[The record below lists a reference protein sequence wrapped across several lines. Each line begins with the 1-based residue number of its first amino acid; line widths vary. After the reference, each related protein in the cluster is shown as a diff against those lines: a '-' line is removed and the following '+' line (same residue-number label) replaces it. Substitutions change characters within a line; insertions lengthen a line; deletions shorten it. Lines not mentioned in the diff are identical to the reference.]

1 MPMDAPGDRY
11 FQPGIETMPRAE
23 LTKLQTERILSLVPY
38 AYERSAFYRE
48 VWDAAGVR
56 PADIRD
62 LDDFARLIP
71 TITRDDIRAFRSRT
85 GDPYAGLLCVDPSEL
100 TSITSS
106 SGTTGEPEFFPELW
120 DAQPPLPLASARDL
134 WELGLR
140 PGDRVLTPAGSF
152 RGFFDS
158 FYQMLGLIPVYA
170 DTWMGHWA
178 DVLEVIK
185 AYRPAYVQLMGPIII
200 ELERLAATHDLRE
213 AFSCFKGASFAGQPL
228 GRHQARMVR
237 EDWGLEL
244 FVYTSA
250 GDTGTAWECREH
262 DGYHLWEDTVLAEH
276 LSTDSNDPV
285 PGDEVGEL
293 VATNLDD
300 LAAPLIRYRSDDLVR
315 MSGDVCACGRTHS
328 RMWVA
333 GRKGDETLVRG
344 RPVLVGDVWAAVESV
359 PETAD
364 GLFQI
369 IRPGREVEELRVRV
383 GYEPSGDVGG
393 LAERLAA
400 AIEERVGVVPVVE
413 LETADEILARSTSVA
428 KFPRVVKK

>member
-1 MPMDAPGDRY
+1 MPMDVPGDRY
-11 FQPGIETMPRAE
+11 FQPAIETMPRHE

-62 LDDFARLIP
+62 LDDFARQIP
-71 TITRDDIRAFRSRT
+71 MITRDDIRAFRSRT
-85 GDPYAGLLCVDPSEL
+85 GDPYAGLLCVEPSEL

-158 FYQMLGLIPVYA
+158 FYQMLGLVPVYA

-178 DVLEVIK
+178 EVLEVIK

-213 AFSCFKGASFAGQPL
+213 GFSCFKGASFAGQPL
-228 GRHQARMVR
+228 GRHQARVVR
-237 EDWGLEL
+237 EDWGL
-244 FVYTSA
+244 S
-250 GDTGTAWECREH
+250 C
-262 DGYHLWEDTVLAEH
+262 
-276 LSTDSNDPV
+276 LSTQAPV
-285 PGDEVGEL
+285 TRAPPGSAASTT
-293 VATNLDD
+293 ATT
-300 LAAPLIRYRSDDLVR
+300 
-315 MSGDVCACGRTHS
+315 CGRTRS
-328 RMWVA
+328 WPS
-333 GRKGDETLVRG
+333 TC
-344 RPVLVGDVWAAVESV
+344 RPTGTIPRPATRWANWS
-359 PETAD
+359 
-364 GLFQI
+364 
-369 IRPGREVEELRVRV
+369 
-383 GYEPSGDVGG
+383 
-393 LAERLAA
+393 
-400 AIEERVGVVPVVE
+400 
-413 LETADEILARSTSVA
+413 
-428 KFPRVVKK
+428 PRISMTWRRR

>member
-1 MPMDAPGDRY
+1 
-11 FQPGIETMPRAE
+11 MPRAE
-23 LTKLQTERILSLVPY
+23 LVKLQTERILELVPY
-38 AYERSAFYRE
+38 AYERSALYRE

-56 PADIRD
+56 PADIGD

-71 TITRDDIRAFRSRT
+71 TISRDDIKRFRDRT
-85 GDPYAGLLCVDPSEL
+85 GDPFGGLLCVEPSVL

-106 SGTTGEPEFFPELW
+106 SGTTSDPEFFAELW
-120 DAQPPLPLASARDL
+120 EDQPPLPLASARDL

-140 PGDRVLTPAGSF
+140 PGDRVLVPGGVF
-152 RGFFDS
+152 RGFFDGL
-158 FYQMLGLIPVYA
+158 YQMLGLVPIYV

-178 DVLEVIK
+178 EVLDVIREH
-185 AYRPAYVQLMGPIII
+185 RPAYVQLLGPVII
-200 ELERLAATHDLRE
+200 ELERLAGTHDLRE
-213 AFSCFKGASFAGQPL
+213 LFSCFKGAAFAGQPL
-228 GRHQARMVR
+228 APAQARMVR

-262 DGYHLWEDTVLAEH
+262 DGYHLWEDMVLAEH
-276 LSTDSNDPV
+276 LT
-285 PGDEVGEL
+285 PGGTRPLPGAEVGEL

-300 LAAPLIRYRSDDLVR
+300 RAAPLIRYRTDDLVR
-315 MSGDVCACGRTHS
+315 MSADPCGCGRTHS

-344 RPVLVGDVWAAVESV
+344 RPVVLGDVWAAVQSV

-369 IRPGREVEELRVRV
+369 IRPVREVDELRVRV
-383 GYEPSGDVGG
+383 GYEPSGDLAG
-393 LAERLAA
+393 LSERVAA
-400 AIEERVGVVPVVE
+400 AIEERVGVLLKVE
-413 LETADEILARSTSVA
+413 LETVDEILARSSSVA
-428 KFPRVVKK
+428 KFPRVVKE